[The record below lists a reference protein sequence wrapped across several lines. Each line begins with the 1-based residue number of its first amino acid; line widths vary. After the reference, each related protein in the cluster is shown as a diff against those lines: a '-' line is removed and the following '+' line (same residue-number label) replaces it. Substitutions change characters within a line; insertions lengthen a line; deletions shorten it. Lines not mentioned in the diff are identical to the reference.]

1 MKNYIL
7 RDENSLYYEVGY
19 SCDNAIL
26 LKLNYD
32 FFFITDARYIL
43 EVKKTT
49 NSCTIIESS
58 NLIDS
63 LKKLLDKHLV
73 KEIIFNPKE
82 WSIYEYNGFNSCKT
96 NFKSKIDFHRI
107 QRAIKTD
114 EEIKYLK
121 KACEIGRAGFDKFAK
136 KIPSLKQKD
145 EKYLYFKFKNIL
157 SSLGNYDLSFNPII
171 AINEN
176 SAKPHSLPT
185 EKILKDRDLL
195 LVDAGIK
202 YKRYCSDRTATSI
215 FNNKKINFNREQTF
229 LDKEIQKIYDIVRKS
244 NETTIKKI
252 RTGMKA
258 SDIDKIARDII
269 DKKGYG
275 KYFSH
280 STGHGVGL
288 DIHEY
293 PFISSKSNMQIEENM
308 VFTVEPGI
316 YLDNKFGIR
325 IEEMVVIKN
334 GKAEIL

>member
-1 MKNYIL
+1 M
-7 RDENSLYYEVGY
+7 
-19 SCDNAIL
+19 
-26 LKLNYD
+26 
-32 FFFITDARYIL
+32 
-43 EVKKTT
+43 
-49 NSCTIIESS
+49 
-58 NLIDS
+58 
-63 LKKLLDKHLV
+63 
-73 KEIIFNPKE
+73 
-82 WSIYEYNGFNSCKT
+82 
-96 NFKSKIDFHRI
+96 
-107 QRAIKTD
+107 
-114 EEIKYLK
+114 
-121 KACEIGRAGFDKFAK
+121 
-136 KIPSLKQKD
+136 
-145 EKYLYFKFKNIL
+145 
-157 SSLGNYDLSFNPII
+157 
-171 AINEN
+171 
-176 SAKPHSLPT
+176 
-185 EKILKDRDLL
+185 
-195 LVDAGIK
+195 
-202 YKRYCSDRTATSI
+202 
-215 FNNKKINFNREQTF
+215 
-229 LDKEIQKIYDIVRKS
+229 DKEIQKIYDIVRKS